1 MIFMPKPE
9 IFAEIINMRED
20 GKLTHA
26 NAKRILKDLCVFQE
40 LGEDNKYKVIPINSI
55 YSKIP

>member
-1 MIFMPKPE
+1 MPKPE